1 MNVETNSSVH
11 YELKMK
17 LGKNSGLKMSFL
29 EFFPAERLSVKSTS
43 LCYNRPTVV
52 LSWNGYK
59 VDWALKYEVLVFQKS
74 GNSKPNSH
82 NNFQ

>member
-1 MNVETNSSVH
+1 MSKLNFKNIKPIFQDFFLKIMNVETNSSVH

-52 LSWNGYK
+52 LS
-59 VDWALKYEVLVFQKS
+59 
-74 GNSKPNSH
+74 
-82 NNFQ
+82 